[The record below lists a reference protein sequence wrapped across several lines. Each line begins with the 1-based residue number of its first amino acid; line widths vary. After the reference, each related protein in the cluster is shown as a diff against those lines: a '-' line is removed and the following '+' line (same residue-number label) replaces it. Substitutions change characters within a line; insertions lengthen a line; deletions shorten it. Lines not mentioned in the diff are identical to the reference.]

1 VPALDIDGVQLAYEE
16 RGSGAPVLLIHGT
29 GGAVWDPL
37 PEQLAAAGHRAIY
50 YHRRG
55 FGESTHEP
63 IKDPPRHTRD
73 AAALLER
80 LDAAPAVVVGHS
92 MGGVLTLD
100 LVTSRPELVRGVVL
114 IEPPLHFKTHPTVKM
129 LRSLI
134 GAQLMRRRRG
144 DVAAA
149 EHFMRWATTMTDGTS
164 GYDRT
169 PPEQQEKL
177 RANEIGRASRR
188 ERV

>member
-1 VPALDIDGVQLAYEE
+1 MPALDIDGVQLAYEE
-16 RGSGAPVLLIHGT
+16 RGSGTPVLLIHGT

-73 AAALLER
+73 AAALLEG

-92 MGGVLTLD
+92 MGGMLTLD
-100 LVTSRPELVRGVVL
+100 LVTSRPELVRGIVL
-114 IEPPLHFKTHPTVKM
+114 VEPPF
-129 LRSLI
+129 
-134 GAQLMRRRRG
+134 
-144 DVAAA
+144 
-149 EHFMRWATTMTDGTS
+149 
-164 GYDRT
+164 
-169 PPEQQEKL
+169 
-177 RANEIGRASRR
+177 
-188 ERV
+188 